1 MIMVKDMV
9 HKLIFFLLFI
19 VLLVIVASA
28 YHWVQQMIQP
38 NTHYQKPIGDA
49 VKVFDS
55 SPHYID
61 KSSMPDRLVWFLWYG
76 E

>member
-1 MIMVKDMV
+1 MVVMKDMI
-9 HKLIFFLLFI
+9 HKLLFFFLFI
-19 VLLVIVASA
+19 VLLVIVATA
-28 YHWVQQMIQP
+28 YQWVQQMIQP
-38 NTHYQKPIGDA
+38 NNHYQKPIGNA

-55 SPHYID
+55 SSQYID